1 MNPTLPER
9 FDSAVDRFFDA
20 HLRGCGPVDWV
31 MYTASAAG
39 EHSIGWLLLAGLH
52 GLRSHQ
58 GAGAVSRS
66 VLRAGAVFGAE
77 SILVNGA
84 IKGIFRRRRPLN
96 DKPHPLPLRQ
106 PRTSSFPSGHASA
119 AFVAAAL
126 LRDDPLWP
134 LYYVLA
140 AVVATSRVHVRMHHA
155 SDVIGGAAVGVVLGE
170 VARRVLPL

>member
-1 MNPTLPER
+1 MNQSLPER
-9 FDSAVDRFFDA
+9 LDGAVDRFFDA
-20 HLRGCGPVDWV
+20 HLRGCGPLDWV
-31 MYTASAAG
+31 MYSASAAG
-39 EHSIGWLLLAGLH
+39 EHSIGWLLLAGIY
-52 GLRSHQ
+52 GLRSHR
-58 GAGAVSRS
+58 GPGGVPRA

-77 SILVNGA
+77 SILVNGL
-84 IKGIFRRRRPLN
+84 IKSLFRRRRPLN

-155 SDVIGGAAVGVVLGE
+155 SDVIGGAAVGAVLGE
-170 VARRVLPL
+170 AARRVLPL